1 MQDTKSKIDS
11 YFNNNNIV
19 KNNVSLDAILKLNT
33 TTINNEEKDSVLQKN
48 QKLEGTMKLL
58 KNISSKSVVNIGSFT
73 KVYNKTNNKILIK
86 KQNCTQSNGK
96 NILQQK

>member
-19 KNNVSLDAILKLNT
+19 KNNVSLDAILKVNT
-33 TTINNEEKDSVLQKN
+33 TTINNEEKDTVLQKN

>member
-1 MQDTKSKIDS
+1 M
-11 YFNNNNIV
+11 
-19 KNNVSLDAILKLNT
+19 DAILKVNT
-33 TTINNEEKDSVLQKN
+33 TTINNEEKDTVLQKN